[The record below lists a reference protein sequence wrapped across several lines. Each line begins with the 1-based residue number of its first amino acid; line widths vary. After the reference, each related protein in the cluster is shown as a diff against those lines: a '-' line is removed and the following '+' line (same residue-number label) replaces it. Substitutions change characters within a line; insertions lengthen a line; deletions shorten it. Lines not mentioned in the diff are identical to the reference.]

1 MNPTFCQK
9 NCALKQDAY
18 LSGCLLY
25 RWGAAFHN
33 LEEDTYK
40 LERKYAKYQSL
51 ELQKQ
56 VEQ

>member
-1 MNPTFCQK
+1 MTV
-9 NCALKQDAY
+9 
-18 LSGCLLY
+18 S
-25 RWGAAFHN
+25 FHN

-40 LERKYAKYQSL
+40 QEKKYAKYQRL

>member
-1 MNPTFCQK
+1 M
-9 NCALKQDAY
+9 
-18 LSGCLLY
+18 
-25 RWGAAFHN
+25 WGTERKISIKTTYAFFILMTVAFHN

-40 LERKYAKYQSL
+40 QERYAKYQSL